1 MTRSRS
7 TFVSCCRRTC
17 SAADPFVAARCDI
30 CVSRQQH
37 MAVDGCSMQL
47 PHLSRQFCARLQQSY
62 SKCEVV
68 QYTAVVRISLC
79 LIDTQS

>member
-1 MTRSRS
+1 
-7 TFVSCCRRTC
+7 
-17 SAADPFVAARCDI
+17 
-30 CVSRQQH
+30 
-37 MAVDGCSMQL
+37 MAVDGMQLPHLSMQLPHLSMQLPHLSMQL